1 MSREARV
8 RFWERVGVRLPC
20 ATRQVV
26 TDTLGLLV
34 GAESTPLMCKIA
46 VVPGSS
52 SAPSTICFL
61 GCVICLPTAP
71 TLVVGSTMRWPGLAI
86 GRSRWLDA
94 APRSPA
100 LPCCRGAG
108 WSSAHWLGSTET
120 AAWQKISKPRS
131 LD

>member
-52 SAPSTICFL
+52 SVPSTICFL

-71 TLVVGSTMRWPGLAI
+71 NLAT
-86 GRSRWLDA
+86 S
-94 APRSPA
+94 
-100 LPCCRGAG
+100 CRLIYGCG
-108 WSSAHWLGSTET
+108 CSIFTGTIECRLGTRAVS
-120 AAWQKISKPRS
+120 
-131 LD
+131 